1 MTIDATSV
9 SVSLDI
15 LSLLNCVWVH
25 IVYSGCIVSR
35 VALTSKESLLLIII
49 FLDNKSKETLQI
61 LGRWSRSD
69 DSSSYLLGS
78 P

>member
-1 MTIDATSV
+1 MTTDATSV

-15 LSLLNCVWVH
+15 LSLLNCAWVH

-35 VALTSKESLLLIII
+35 VALTSKELLLLIII

-61 LGRWSRSD
+61 LGCWSRSD